1 MQPMARSLRSSR
13 LHFMLAFAVAAGALI
28 SPLARGAVLPITEEQ
43 RARWSKPRP
52 EPVTLDLKGWSKT
65 STVKNPAE
73 HDSLPNRDATTFQNR
88 ACNVRLIRD
97 WDMPLDPGFPATIE
111 GSRPVTVAGRPA
123 KLLTVNQF
131 GPGKFQSVGIAGKGY
146 DVEYQVM
153 IRFQNCPD
161 DVIDDVLSHVE
172 VHW

>member
-1 MQPMARSLRSSR
+1 MARSLRSSR
-13 LHFMLAFAVAAGALI
+13 WHLMLALAVAAGALI
-28 SPLARGAVLPITEEQ
+28 SSLARGAVLPTTEEQ

-65 STVKNPAE
+65 STAKDPAE
-73 HDSLPNRDATTFQNR
+73 YDSFPNRNATTFQNG

-111 GSRPVTVAGRPA
+111 GSRPVTIGGRPE
-123 KLLTVNQF
+123 KLFAVNEF
-131 GPGKFQSVGIAGKGY
+131 GLGKIQSVGITGKGY

-153 IRFQNCPD
+153 IRFQDCPD
-161 DVIDDVLSHVE
+161 DVIDNVLSHVE